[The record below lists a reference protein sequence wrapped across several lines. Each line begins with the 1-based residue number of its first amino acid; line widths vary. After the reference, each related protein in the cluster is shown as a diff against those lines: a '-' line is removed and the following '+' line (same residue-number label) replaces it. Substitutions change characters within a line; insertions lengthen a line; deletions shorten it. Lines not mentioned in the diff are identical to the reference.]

1 MIQIVLEKICYII
14 AKAREFDVK
23 EAPEFLEGGSNPSDE
38 QDYEILEDYPDDP
51 TYQELIDALS
61 GLNVDELTDVLALTW
76 IGRGDFSAEELPD
89 VRAQARDS
97 LSRTTI
103 TDLAGTPILADY
115 LEEALSQL
123 GYSCQDF
130 EVGRM

>member
-76 IGRGDFSAEELPD
+76 IGRGDFGAEELPD

-97 LSRTTI
+97 LSRTTV
-103 TDLAGTPILADY
+103 TALAGTPILADY

-130 EVGRM
+130 EINRM